1 MFTGPV
7 IKVPQITGEEIKRI
21 KKSSVILPVTVFDYG
36 IKRRVSSNI
45 VPIIRQPTVLQTAVM
60 HVCNTCLLWR
70 ATRRVWEG
78 DGSSSQHYT
87 FQGRCAGLV
96 IVYIRLS
103 L

>member
-1 MFTGPV
+1 M
-7 IKVPQITGEEIKRI
+7 
-21 KKSSVILPVTVFDYG
+21 ILPVTVFDYG